1 MPIDRYHDPDATAV
15 AQSRL
20 IERLAESERSIR
32 DILINLPVI
41 VARFDR
47 YGKGEIQFINMAWN
61 RILGF
66 DIDAS
71 VGTEIESYVLSEDQ
85 EKWRTLVKNTNNSD
99 HNFLDSQIRFKDS
112 KGEIHWLKVKFD
124 QRESGEAIVLM
135 EDFTERRRL
144 DAELLRAQRLESI
157 GRLAGGLAHDF
168 NNLLQVIMGYIDL
181 SQRLN
186 KNNGIDAKYLK
197 IASQACLRAAGL
209 TKQMLSFSKGG
220 NPVRMIWAL
229 QDIVKE
235 AMEMSLH
242 GSNVKGFIDY
252 GSSLPNVDID
262 SGQIHQVFNNIILN
276 AEQAMPEGGQINLQI
291 RNEWDGKDGISRE
304 MVVVEITDCG
314 IGIKPTDMEKIFDP
328 FFTTKNQGTG
338 LGLTSA
344 YWIVKRHD
352 GDLQI
357 KSEIGIGT
365 VVRVSLPAVRNV
377 DTPVESIVVDQKP
390 LHRARILIM
399 DDEDMVRTTL
409 RLMLEEHGHSVTST
423 EHGQECLDVY
433 VHALDEGKPFD
444 LVILDLTVSGGKGG
458 IWTINH
464 LKTANPLIK
473 AIVASGYSQD
483 TILADYKKSGFCSV
497 LQKPFDMQSLAKS
510 LADVLMD

>member
-1 MPIDRYHDPDATAV
+1 MPVDRHYDPDATAV

-47 YGKGEIQFINMAWN
+47 HGKGEIQFVNMAWN

-66 DIDAS
+66 DIESS
-71 VGTEIESYVLSEDQ
+71 VGTEIVSYILSDDQ
-85 EKWRTLVKNTNNSD
+85 EKWRTLVNNTINAD
-99 HNFLDSQIRFKDS
+99 HDFLDSQIRFKDL

-186 KNNGIDAKYLK
+186 KNNGIDANYLK

-229 QDIVKE
+229 QDVVKE

-252 GSSLPNVDID
+252 ESSLPNVDID

-291 RNEWDGKDGISRE
+291 RNEWDSKDGISRE
-304 MVVVEITDCG
+304 MVVVEITDFG
-314 IGIKPTDMEKIFDP
+314 IGIKSTDMEKIFDP

-390 LHRARILIM
+390 LHCARILIM

-409 RLMLEEHGHSVTST
+409 RLMLEEHGHSVIST
-423 EHGQECLDVY
+423 EHGQECLDTY
-433 VHALDEGKPFD
+433 VRALNDGNPFD

-464 LKTANPLIK
+464 LKTLNPLIK
-473 AIVASGYSQD
+473 VIVASGYSQD
-483 TILADYKKSGFCSV
+483 TILADYRKCGFSSV
-497 LQKPFDMQSLAKS
+497 LQKPFNMQSLSKS

>member
-1 MPIDRYHDPDATAV
+1 MTIDRHHDPDATAV

-32 DILINLPVI
+32 DILVNLPVI

-47 YGKGEIQFINMAWN
+47 HGKGEIQFVNMAWN

-66 DIDAS
+66 DINS
-71 VGTEIESYVLSEDQ
+71 SIGTAIDSYVLPDDL
-85 EKWRTLVKNTNNSD
+85 EKWRTLVKNTKNTD
-99 HNFLDSQIRFKDS
+99 HDVSDSQVRFKDS
-112 KGEIHWLKVKFD
+112 KGEIHWLKLKFD
-124 QRESGEAIVLM
+124 QRETGEAIVLM
-135 EDFTERRRL
+135 EDFTDRRRL

-186 KNNGIDAKYLK
+186 NNQGIDAKYLK

-229 QDIVKE
+229 QDVVKE

-242 GSNVKGFIDY
+242 GSNVKAFIECE
-252 GSSLPNVDID
+252 SSLPNVDID

-276 AEQAMPEGGQINLQI
+276 AEQSMPEGGQINLHI
-291 RNEWDGKDGISRE
+291 RNEWDRKDGNSRE

-328 FFTTKNQGTG
+328 FFTTKDHGTG

-357 KSEIGIGT
+357 KSDIGKGT
-365 VVRVSLPAVRNV
+365 VVRVSLPAVRNA
-377 DTPVESIVVDQKP
+377 DTPVKSVVVDQKP
-390 LHRARILIM
+390 MNCARILIM
-399 DDEDMVRTTL
+399 DDEDMVRTSL

-433 VHALDEGKPFD
+433 VRALDEGEPFD
-444 LVILDLTVSGGKGG
+444 LVILDLTISGGKGG
-458 IWTINH
+458 IWTIDQ
-464 LKTANPLIK
+464 LKTVNSSIK

-483 TILADYKKSGFCSV
+483 SILADYRKSGFSAV

-510 LADVLMD
+510 LANVLRH